1 VMGTLLYMAPE
12 QMKQAHSVDHRADL
26 YSLGVILYEMV
37 TGELPLGRFAPPSR
51 KAGVNEGFDEVVLK
65 ALAREPAERYQ
76 DAAALKQDVEAALA
90 AAPAGAVKRST
101 DSRRPAWPCVRFQL
115 FHKHGHCEGG
125 GLLRRDDEALI
136 LDFDTTEKRLRK
148 RFKEFVEGHELS
160 REVRIPLHEVATL
173 SAGW

>member
-1 VMGTLLYMAPE
+1 MAPE

-51 KAGVNEGFDEVVLK
+51 KAAVDERFDEVVLK

-90 AAPAGAVKRST
+90 APDAAG
-101 DSRRPAWPCVRFQL
+101 RRPSSPERRAWPSARFQTVAAES
-115 FHKHGHCEGG
+115 GQAS
-125 GLLRRDDEALI
+125 GLVRRDDDALI
-136 LDFDTTEKRLRK
+136 
-148 RFKEFVEGHELS
+148 
-160 REVRIPLHEVATL
+160 
-173 SAGW
+173 